1 MWEFKFYR
9 KLKKETY
16 SEYKSV
22 QTLSDNNIQRMYA
35 IYSRYYQN
43 TNIELFKH
51 DLAEKTGVF
60 VIREPLN
67 NQIVGFSTIMERR
80 FDVKG
85 QQTFGF
91 FSGDTIIEEAY
102 WGGRA
107 LQRAMLRYVLHF
119 KFRYFFKPVY
129 WLLIS
134 KGFKTYLLM
143 ANNFEHHF
151 PRADGHDAHLEPL
164 VQAYSNSFYADY
176 YNQETSLLNFGETY
190 QALKPDVAPITN
202 EMKEKN
208 PKIAY
213 FEKVNPTWQK
223 GTELPCIAEIR
234 WIFFYKEIFKI
245 LLKFRK
251 KPKKTQ
257 HVHQENHQTDGVLD
271 KDNDQS
277 KAA

>member
-16 SEYKSV
+16 SEYKAV

-35 IYSRYYQN
+35 IYERYYQN

-60 VIREPLN
+60 IIREPIQ

-80 FDVKG
+80 FDVEG
-85 QQTFGF
+85 RQTIGF

-119 KFRYFFKPVY
+119 KFRHFFKPVY

-151 PRADGHDAHLEPL
+151 PSADGHDLHLKPL
-164 VQAYSNSFYADY
+164 VHAYSVAFYADY

-190 QALKPDVAPITN
+190 QALKPNVAPITN

-213 FEKVNPTWQK
+213 FEQVNPTWTK

-234 WIFFYKEIFKI
+234 WVFFYKEIFKI
-245 LLKFRK
+245 LFKFRNKSK
-251 KPKKTQ
+251 KLKSYQQAQ
-257 HVHQENHQTDGVLD
+257 HPSDVVVNKND
-271 KDNDQS
+271 DNS